1 VKIELFF
8 PILSLKSQKSNS
20 SRGQTV
26 NKSTLGTILG
36 VGLLSL
42 IKRQSGSSLRLI
54 PKEFVDLKIY
64 FKMHVPIN
72 RIEQHAGN
80 EEVEIIEDRLRALE
94 MDIDGL
100 KFSEMYMHNR
110 SPFNAWDRFEP
121 YTQLTLEVKMDLP
134 LVSKE
139 EDFQTVGELIQE
151 KVTSL
156 TQKVSQLVPRYE
168 DVNVSVSANFSV
180 SHHAE
185 PLTLLNG
192 TIEEVFS
199 ERRFEEN
206 PNSFNILIKRNDD
219 PECSMYYSV
228 NLVKDR
234 EPIKAIVNA
243 DTGEIYKKPELSL
256 PKLRIE

>member
-1 VKIELFF
+1 M
-8 PILSLKSQKSNS
+8 
-20 SRGQTV
+20 

-42 IKRQSGSSLRLI
+42 MKRQSGSSIRLI
-54 PKEFVDLKIY
+54 LKEFVGLQIL

-72 RIEQHAGN
+72 RIEQHADN
-80 EEVEIIEDRLRALE
+80 EEVERIEDRLRALE

-100 KFSEMYMHNR
+100 EFSEMYMHNR

-151 KVTSL
+151 KITSL
-156 TQKVSQLVPRYE
+156 TQKISQFVPRYE
-168 DVNVSVSANFSV
+168 VVNVSVSANFSV
-180 SHHAE
+180 NNYAHAA
-185 PLTLLNG
+185 PLTLLKG

-199 ERRFEEN
+199 ERRFEEY
-206 PNSFNILIKRNDD
+206 PNSFNISIKRNDD
-219 PECSMYYSV
+219 PECNMYYNV
-228 NLVKDR
+228 NLVKER
-234 EPIKAIVNA
+234 EPIKAIINA
-243 DTGEIYKKPELSL
+243 DTGEIYKKPESSL
-256 PKLRIE
+256 PKLRKK

>member
-1 VKIELFF
+1 M
-8 PILSLKSQKSNS
+8 
-20 SRGQTV
+20 

-42 IKRQSGSSLRLI
+42 MKRQSGSSLRLI
-54 PKEFVDLKIY
+54 HKEFVGLQILA
-64 FKMHVPIN
+64 KMHVPLN

-80 EEVEIIEDRLRALE
+80 EEVEIIEERIRALE
-94 MDIDGL
+94 MEIDGL
-100 KFSEMYMHNR
+100 EFYEMYMHDR
-110 SPFNAWDRFEP
+110 SPFNPWDRFEP
-121 YTQLTLEVKMDLP
+121 YTQLSLEVKMNLP

-139 EDFQTVGELIQE
+139 EDFQTVGEMIKE
-151 KVTSL
+151 KVMSL

-168 DVNVSVSANFSV
+168 DVNVSVSADFSV

-206 PNSFNILIKRNDD
+206 PNSFNISIKRNND

-243 DTGEIYKKPELSL
+243 DTGEIYKKPESSL
-256 PKLRIE
+256 PKLRKR